1 MQWLWKGGLLSSG
14 EPRALATLESL
25 LGVPEDRHGDIA
37 PRILSGV
44 GIGIFNGEEVGMV
57 MRPELLL
64 FSLISF
70 LLIK

>member
-44 GIGIFNGEEVGMV
+44 GIGIFNGEEVGIV
-57 MRPELLL
+57 IAGVIA
-64 FSLISF
+64 FSPF
-70 LLIK
+70 FFD

>member
-44 GIGIFNGEEVGMV
+44 GIGIFNGEEWGLLL
-57 MRPELLL
+57 PELLL
-64 FSLISF
+64 FRP
-70 LLIK
+70 